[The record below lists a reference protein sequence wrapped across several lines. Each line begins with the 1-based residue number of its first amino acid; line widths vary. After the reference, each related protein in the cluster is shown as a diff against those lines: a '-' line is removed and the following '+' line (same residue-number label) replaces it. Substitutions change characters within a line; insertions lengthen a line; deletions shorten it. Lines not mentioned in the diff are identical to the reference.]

1 VTRVVVVGAGIV
13 GAAVAYESARAGAE
27 VLLLD
32 RSLPASGAT
41 QHSFAWIGGPSG
53 ADFPDASSGLRRR
66 AMAEYRRLA
75 DEVPAVEVRWRG
87 SLSWGDDA
95 PVGARPL
102 GPDEDLL
109 DATQV
114 GDLEPH
120 LSVRPAQALHRTG
133 DGAVDPVGVT
143 DALVRAAQAGGAR
156 LLVGCT
162 ATALRVRDGRV
173 DGVETSLGFSP
184 SDTVVLA
191 AGVDAPV
198 LCAPLGFR
206 LPVAPAPALLMR
218 FTAPTGLVR
227 TLVAAPDLEVREGAP
242 GELLVAAAYGG
253 QVGRRDLDRAGQ
265 QLLERLTA
273 TFDDAREVRLVSVQV
288 GARPMPADGL
298 PLVGP
303 VPGVQGAYVAV
314 MHSAVTLAP
323 AVGRLVAEEIVHGT
337 PADELAGLRPA
348 RASG

>member
-27 VLLLD
+27 VVLLD
-32 RSLPASGAT
+32 KAMPASGVT

-53 ADFPDASSGLRRR
+53 ADVPDASSPLRRR
-66 AMAEYRRLA
+66 VMPEYRRLA
-75 DEVPAVEVRWRG
+75 QEVPGVQVRWRG
-87 SLSWGDDA
+87 SLSWGADEAVDPA
-95 PVGARPL
+95 SL

-109 DATQV
+109 EAQRV
-114 GDLEPH
+114 GELEPH
-120 LSVRPAQALHRTG
+120 LTVRPARALHRTG
-133 DGAVDPVGVT
+133 DGAVDPVAVT

-162 ATALRVRDGRV
+162 ATALRVRDDGI
-173 DGVETSLGFSP
+173 DGVETSLGFQA

-198 LCAPLGFR
+198 LCSLLGFR
-206 LPVAPAPALLMR
+206 LPVAPAPALLVR
-218 FTAPTGLVR
+218 FTAPPGLVR
-227 TLVAAPDLEVREGAP
+227 TLVATPELEVREGAP

-253 QVGRRDLDRAGQ
+253 QVGRQDLDRAGQ
-265 QLLERLTA
+265 QLLDRLTA
-273 TFDDAREVRLVSVQV
+273 TFDGARDVRLVSVQL

-298 PLVGP
+298 PFLGP
-303 VPGVQGAYVAV
+303 VPGVRGAYVAV

-323 AVGRLVAEEIVHGT
+323 AVGRLVAQEVVHGH

-348 RASG
+348 RALA